1 MKTERDIEIQIAILE
16 LEESKAQKEELDLIR
31 EKIKTLKW
39 VIDSGEAE
47 EVDTEKHLES
57 LKRNF

>member
-1 MKTERDIEIQIAILE
+1 MMKTERDIEIQIAILE

-47 EVDTEKHLES
+47 EV
-57 LKRNF
+57 